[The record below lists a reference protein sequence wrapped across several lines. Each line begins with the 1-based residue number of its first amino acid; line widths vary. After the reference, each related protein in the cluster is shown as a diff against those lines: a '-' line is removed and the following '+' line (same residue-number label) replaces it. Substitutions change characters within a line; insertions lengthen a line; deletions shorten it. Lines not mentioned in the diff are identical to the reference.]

1 MAANSSPLIGSSV
14 GTDFIENQLQH
25 TVNVNLAADHN
36 VFFDALADDHQIVGG
51 NGNLTITAG
60 LTAPGNITFGHSANG
75 ANPGTSDAIV
85 QGGGFI
91 HMNANGGNIGSSA
104 HAITLITGISNT
116 NASPGVTQAGDIVLA
131 AGNDITVKKIQIK
144 SSGSGNLNAFFSAN
158 AGHDFTAIGDI
169 NVTAIAHG
177 SGIQHATASVNILA
191 DNNVTLRNVAVTAN
205 ASQSTLNG
213 DGANA
218 FANLQIEA
226 HHGSVNILGGVTA
239 AAVSRSSGTDS
250 ALANALVNV
259 FANTDLTINGNVA
272 VTANALHLGTRS
284 SSAIANA
291 NLQLQA
297 NTGNI
302 QLNHGINV
310 SAYAE
315 QHGSE
320 SAVACAFANLA
331 ANQSVDVDGNTV
343 VNARANYLGDD
354 DNFGAQASANLLVN
368 AHNAIDLGALS
379 VNANALARHGSHSS
393 QGAQASAQANANILG
408 SEVTIGDATVTA
420 DANGTH
426 DGGIANAT
434 LQVVDSAFIH
444 FSGDIDVEAVAHG
457 EEFDVHLRQRAGEPS
472 GPRRDRRRRDKG
484 ISVGI
489 RIRSRID
496 PRRSGPHRQRPGRYH
511 PSRCRCRGERLCS
524 GGRVRICLGHCI
536 AEWAERN
543 RRRHDEGL
551 RLAGWPCRPGA

>member
-1 MAANSSPLIGSSV
+1 MR
-14 GTDFIENQLQH
+14 
-25 TVNVNLAADHN
+25 
-36 VFFDALADDHQIVGG
+36 
-51 NGNLTITAG
+51 
-60 LTAPGNITFGHSANG
+60 
-75 ANPGTSDAIV
+75 
-85 QGGGFI
+85 
-91 HMNANGGNIGSSA
+91 
-104 HAITLITGISNT
+104 
-116 NASPGVTQAGDIVLA
+116 
-131 AGNDITVKKIQIK
+131 
-144 SSGSGNLNAFFSAN
+144 
-158 AGHDFTAIGDI
+158 
-169 NVTAIAHG
+169 
-177 SGIQHATASVNILA
+177 TASVNILA

-259 FANTDLTINGNVA
+259 FANTDLTINGNVT

-297 NTGNI
+297 NTGTI
-302 QLNHGINV
+302 DLHHGINV

-320 SAVACAFANLA
+320 SAVACALANLT

-343 VNARANYLGDD
+343 VNARANYLAATID
-354 DNFGAQASANLLVN
+354 FGAQASANLLVN

-379 VNANALARHGSHSS
+379 VNANALARHGSDSS
-393 QGAQASAQANANILG
+393 QGAFANAQANANILG

-420 DANGTH
+420 HANGTE
-426 DGGIANAT
+426 DGGHRQRHA
-434 LQVVDSAFIH
+434 
-444 FSGDIDVEAVAHG
+444 SGRRQRLHPLLRQYRRRSGAHG
-457 EEFDVHLRQRAGEPS
+457 EDSDLHLRQRAGEPS

-484 ISVGI
+484 IRVG
-489 RIRSRID
+489 RRAFGANRST
-496 PRRSGPHRQRPGRYH
+496 PLPPSSSTRRAT
-511 PSRCRCRGERLCS
+511 SRFTTSMSRRDGIAA
-524 GGRVRICLGHCI
+524 GAGFAICLGLCV

-543 RRRHDEGL
+543 RRRDDERL
-551 RLAGWPCRPGA
+551 RLAGWPVVLRGLIRSLPTRISL